1 MTARSAR
8 RQRMRTRP
16 EAGFAT
22 VFTLCLF
29 VTLLLFA
36 GLLLD
41 GGLALSG
48 KVTAL
53 DEAQQ
58 AARAGAQ
65 ALNLTAFRVSGAAI
79 LDPQAAITAAQEYL
93 AHTGDTGTV
102 QVAGGAV
109 TVSVTHHQQ
118 TQLLSL
124 AGLDAITV
132 HANATATAEQ
142 TN

>member
-1 MTARSAR
+1 MKTFTPRWAIVRLRS
-8 RQRMRTRP
+8 

-22 VFTLCLF
+22 VFTITIFL
-29 VTLLLFA
+29 TLLLFA
-36 GLLLD
+36 GLVLD

-65 ALNLTAFRVSGAAI
+65 ALDLTVFRASGATT
-79 LDPQAAITAAQEYL
+79 LSPQTAITAARNYL

-102 QVAGGAV
+102 QVTGVAV
-109 TVSVTHHQQ
+109 TVFVTHHQH

-124 AGLDAITV
+124 AGLNTITV
-132 HANATATAEQ
+132 HATATATAEQ